1 MSNVTTFK
9 TAHTEILGLVGEIA
23 KYLDSETKVSEGA
36 ADIRSY
42 LSQIA
47 GKLSVHLAMEDKFLY
62 PKLMESE
69 DPTISG
75 TAKKFADE
83 MSGVADVFKAYSS
96 KWQEKAISDS
106 PAEFIAATNGLFAAV
121 GSRIEREEKELYVLL
136 D

>member
-1 MSNVTTFK
+1 MSNVATFK
-9 TAHTEILGLVGEIA
+9 TAHSEILGIVGEIV
-23 KYLDSETKVSEGA
+23 KYLDSEEKVSAGA

-83 MSGVADVFKAYSS
+83 MSGVADVFKEYSN
-96 KWQEKAISDS
+96 KWQAKAIGDS
-106 PAEFIAATNGLFAAV
+106 PAEFITATNGLFAAV
-121 GSRIEREEKELYVLL
+121 GNRIEREEKELYVLL